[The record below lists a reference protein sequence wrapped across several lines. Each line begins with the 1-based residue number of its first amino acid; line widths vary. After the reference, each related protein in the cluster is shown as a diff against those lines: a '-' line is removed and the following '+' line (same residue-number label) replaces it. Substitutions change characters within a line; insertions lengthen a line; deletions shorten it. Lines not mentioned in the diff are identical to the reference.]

1 MNNFFEYFKIA
12 FDNLKRQKMRTFLT
26 VFAMGI
32 GIASLV
38 IMITASENF
47 KKSIMSQLDI
57 YNPNSINVEVRIPG
71 KSGESSVSG
80 VNITTFKNSDVDAIK
95 KVDNVQDV
103 YSYVTAQAVIKYNSE
118 KETVMVFGYGAEAG
132 EIEKMD
138 FESGGFYTRDD
149 EGSLSSVVVLGKKI
163 KEILLGDNE
172 AVGEIVYIGG
182 KPYRV
187 AGVMKTKGG
196 GFGIDMDKIIYIPS
210 KVVQKKILG
219 TDYVIGVMATV
230 IDSNKINQTKDD
242 IKALMRERHEI
253 EGEGKDDFE
262 VMTMEEARTM
272 VDTVLSGVTF
282 LLMALIG
289 ISLIVAGVGITN
301 IMYVTVVER
310 TFEIGLRMAIGAE
323 KKDILWQ
330 FIAEAL
336 VLTFLGGILGLIAGA
351 GVCYLIYYLA
361 VVFGF
366 TWTPDIP
373 LWTFGFSIVFSG
385 LVGLFFGVYP
395 AKKASNLNPIEA
407 IRRE

>member
-1 MNNFFEYFKIA
+1 MNNFLKYFVIA
-12 FDNLKRQKMRTFLT
+12 FDNLKRQKLRTFLT
-26 VFAMGI
+26 VFAMAI

-38 IMITASENF
+38 VMITASENL
-47 KKSIMSQLDI
+47 KNSVMSQLDI
-57 YNPNSINVEVRIPG
+57 YSPNSINIEVRIPG
-71 KSGESSVSG
+71 KKAESSASG
-80 VNITTFKNSDVDAIK
+80 VNITTFKNSDVDEIR
-95 KVDNVQDV
+95 KVPNVDEV

-118 KETVMVFGYGAEAG
+118 KDTVIIFGYGAEAG
-132 EIEKMD
+132 EVEKMD
-138 FESGGFYTRDD
+138 FESGGFYTVD
-149 EGSLSSVVVLGKKI
+149 EENSLSSVVVLGSKI
-163 KEILLGDNE
+163 KDQLFGDNE
-172 AVGEIVYIGG
+172 AVGEVVYIKG
-182 KPYRV
+182 KPYKV
-187 AGVMKTKGG
+187 TGVMKTKGG
-196 GFGIDMDKIIYIPS
+196 GFGIDMDKLIYIPS

-219 TDYVIGVMATV
+219 TDYVMGVMAMT
-230 IDSNKINQTKDD
+230 IDAKKINQTKDD
-242 IKALMRERHEI
+242 LIAMMRDRHDI

-272 VDTVLSGVTF
+272 VDTVLSGITF
-282 LLMALIG
+282 LLMALIA

-336 VLTFLGGILGLIAGA
+336 VLTFMGGVLGLIAGA
-351 GVCYLIYYLA
+351 GICYFVYYLA

-366 TWTPDIP
+366 SWSPSIP